1 MILLNF
7 IQMLLLALWTLFT
20 VYVVGTFSTKKGA
33 FNFTIKVWSTGIA
46 WILFTKIK
54 VEGRENLDPNTHY
67 IFMANH
73 TSYFDIACLFKAS
86 QLKLHFI
93 AKDELRTN
101 PFTGYMLK
109 KIEMIFINRAS
120 AQKSAESMRKAISFI
135 QEGRNIA
142 IFPEGTR
149 SKTGKIGAFKR
160 GGFKM
165 AVNTGLAIVP
175 VVITNSHVAWPVSN
189 FKFRPTTVT
198 VSFKSP
204 IPTNGL
210 AEKDIPD
217 LVEKVRAYYV

>member
-7 IQMLLLALWTLFT
+7 IQLLLLALWTLFT
-20 VYVVGTFSTKKGA
+20 VYIIGTFATKNGA
-33 FNFTIKVWSTGIA
+33 FKFTIKVWSTGIA
-46 WILFTKIK
+46 WILLTKIK

-73 TSYFDIACLFKAS
+73 SSYFDIACLFKAS

-109 KIEMIFINRAS
+109 KIDMIFINRSS
-120 AQKSAESMRKAISFI
+120 AQKSTESMRKAISFI
-135 QEGRNIA
+135 KEGRNIA

-149 SKTGKIGAFKR
+149 SKTGAIGPFKR

-165 AVNTGLAIVP
+165 AVNTNLAIVP
-175 VVITNSHVAWPVSN
+175 VVITNSAVAWPVSN
-189 FKFRPTTVT
+189 FNFRPTTVT
-198 VSFKSP
+198 VAFKPP
-204 IPTNGL
+204 IPTKDL
-210 AEKDIPD
+210 TEKDIPH
-217 LVEKVRAYYV
+217 LIEQVREYYV